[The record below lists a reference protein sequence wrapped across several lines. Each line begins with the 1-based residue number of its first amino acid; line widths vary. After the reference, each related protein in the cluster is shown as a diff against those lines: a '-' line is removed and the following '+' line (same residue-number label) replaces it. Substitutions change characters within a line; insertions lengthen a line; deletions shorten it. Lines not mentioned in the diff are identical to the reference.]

1 MFLLITYVL
10 IALVFSFLCSIAE
23 SVLLSVT
30 SGYIAVLEKEGKPAG
45 KLLKQLKENINQP
58 LAAILTLNTIT
69 HTVGAAGAGAQAL
82 VLFGNAALG
91 IASAIMTLLILI
103 FSEII
108 PKTLGAHYWEKL
120 APITAYFVRYL
131 VWFLYPFV
139 KLSDYLTRSMTDGPV
154 LTGIN
159 REELSALAEKGWEEG
174 ELAKKESRIMVSL
187 LSLDQIKVLDA
198 TTPDTVLFTI
208 PEFITIE
215 EYFNE
220 YSSETFSRI
229 PVYDDKPDNIT
240 GFVLRVDL
248 LYAMAAGEASNKVT
262 KYKRD
267 MLSVNE
273 MLPLS
278 KVMDDLLHQRTH
290 IMLVV
295 DEYGGV
301 RGILTLEDALET
313 MLGLE
318 IVDESDNVTD
328 MQELARR
335 FWRIRSNKIKK
346 SNSKTEDNENEQID

>member
-30 SGYIAVLEKEGKPAG
+30 SGYIAVNEKEGKASA
-45 KLLKQLKENINQP
+45 KVLRQLKENISQP

-69 HTVGAAGAGAQAL
+69 HTVGAAGTGAQAL

-91 IASAIMTLLILI
+91 IASAIMTFLILV

-131 VWFLYPFV
+131 VWILYPFV
-139 KLSDYLTRSMTDGPV
+139 KLSDYLTRSITEGPV
-154 LTGIN
+154 LTGVN
-159 REELSALAEKGWEEG
+159 REELAALAEKGWEEG
-174 ELAKKESRIMVSL
+174 QLAMKESRIMVSL
-187 LSLDQIKVLDA
+187 LSFDQIKVVDA
-198 TTPDTVLFTI
+198 ITPNTVLFSI
-208 PEFITIE
+208 PEDISIK
-215 EYFNE
+215 EYYDQ

-229 PVYDDKPDNIT
+229 PVYLDTSNNIT
-240 GFVLRVDL
+240 GFVLRSDL
-248 LYAMAAGEASNKVT
+248 LHALAGNNQSSLVSEF
-262 KYKRD
+262 KRE
-267 MLSVNE
+267 MISVNQQ
-273 MLPLS
+273 LPLS
-278 KVMDDLLHQRTH
+278 KVIDKLLHQRTH
-290 IMLVV
+290 IILVV

-318 IVDESDNVTD
+318 IVDEKDSVTD

-335 FWRIRSNKIKK
+335 FWRIRTKRRNKTNSNP
-346 SNSKTEDNENEQID
+346 EEQDHELD